1 MLRKKH
7 VSDKNVHIS
16 PNKKHVSTKFLVPGN
31 IDLLMTKTIDGH
43 IGTTFSM
50 NHVEN
55 ESNIFIHK

>member
-31 IDLLMTKTIDGH
+31 IDLLMTKTID
-43 IGTTFSM
+43 
-50 NHVEN
+50 
-55 ESNIFIHK
+55 